1 MLTLR
6 RGMEFQSYG
15 HQITREIS
23 RLEGMT
29 ISEKKVPPKKNSESF
44 GFPDH
49 IYVHA
54 AAVFQSFHVEKPID
68 RRLVSYGNK
77 TGLPV
82 LESKD
87 EKTQHCAYELAFNA
101 LKYQDLLEDIMI
113 DSCLYLSQSMP
124 DELTSLVVVMLYD
137 FQDRK
142 FLPRSCPDRDD
153 EIEEV
158 REVEKCLFRYKTK
171 LAASLARCRIK
182 HDLLTIDFMLPE
194 SVRKKQERASSL
206 PLYGWVNTLK
216 ASLED
221 VVSSL
226 EREGFSKVKSI
237 TELEGLTFCQDPH
250 CQDLLVF
257 PPHLKADLYRT
268 KLLTDYK
275 LVIQDKS
282 RSLAT
287 HSAKALLN
295 PDQDVIIANAASGFT
310 IAHMAALTSQS
321 AGRVLVCGVKSP
333 ALREELQDILSH
345 MECRNVKLLPENF
358 ADIEPTDVRL
368 QKAKVILLLPPCSA
382 SGVSNPVDF
391 ILNESGDAGLLR
403 DLSQGSISEERLNA
417 LVKQQLQD
425 VLLAVKFLKV
435 LAVVYCTCS
444 LYPEENEEVV
454 RRALEYKP
462 ESSKVQP
469 YRLSPPL
476 CCTSEINNARDG
488 FFRVDPSEKA
498 NGCFLAVLKREA
510 PSGTVA
516 SKDVLA
522 RAAAKGLLEGIGSE
536 KHTKKEKR
544 RPKVAVQPVT
554 PVNETQ
560 ARIAEF
566 LTRESGE
573 SAAVDVTEKA
583 SANPTLKTTEKGM
596 VKATPGATE
605 KTTAKSMTKA
615 TVSSSSWYRE
625 MSKSKQTPKSTVSS
639 SVSNSMKKSLPK
651 FSPTSRFYEQRIC
664 PPKPRL
670 QEKMSV
676 LKPVELVFPPV
687 MFPSF
692 SPLMNKSRPPPH
704 LSGFLWKG
712 ARVTQYSLTPS
723 TARVSRFRET
733 LPTAVVWH
741 PRPWL

>member
-1 MLTLR
+1 
-6 RGMEFQSYG
+6 
-15 HQITREIS
+15 
-23 RLEGMT
+23 MT

-287 HSAKALLN
+287 HSAKALLS

-345 MECRNVKLLPENF
+345 MECR
-358 ADIEPTDVRL
+358 I
-368 QKAKVILLLPPCSA
+368 
-382 SGVSNPVDF
+382 
-391 ILNESGDAGLLR
+391 
-403 DLSQGSISEERLNA
+403 
-417 LVKQQLQD
+417 
-425 VLLAVKFLKV
+425 LKV

-476 CCTSEINNARDG
+476 CCTSEINNASDG

-498 NGCFLAVLKREA
+498 NGCFLAVLKREV
-510 PSGTVA
+510 SGHQSHPVF
-516 SKDVLA
+516 VII
-522 RAAAKGLLEGIGSE
+522 GLS
-536 KHTKKEKR
+536 HTAGR
-544 RPKVAVQPVT
+544 THSQ
-554 PVNETQ
+554 
-560 ARIAEF
+560 
-566 LTRESGE
+566 
-573 SAAVDVTEKA
+573 
-583 SANPTLKTTEKGM
+583 
-596 VKATPGATE
+596 
-605 KTTAKSMTKA
+605 
-615 TVSSSSWYRE
+615 
-625 MSKSKQTPKSTVSS
+625 
-639 SVSNSMKKSLPK
+639 
-651 FSPTSRFYEQRIC
+651 
-664 PPKPRL
+664 
-670 QEKMSV
+670 
-676 LKPVELVFPPV
+676 
-687 MFPSF
+687 
-692 SPLMNKSRPPPH
+692 
-704 LSGFLWKG
+704 
-712 ARVTQYSLTPS
+712 
-723 TARVSRFRET
+723 
-733 LPTAVVWH
+733 
-741 PRPWL
+741 